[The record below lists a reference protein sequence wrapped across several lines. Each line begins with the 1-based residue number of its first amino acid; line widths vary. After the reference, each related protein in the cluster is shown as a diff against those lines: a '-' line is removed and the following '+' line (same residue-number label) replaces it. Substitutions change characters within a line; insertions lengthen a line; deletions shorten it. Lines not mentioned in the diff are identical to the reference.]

1 MASPVVAG
9 IASLLKSKDP
19 SLKPHQIETILEMTA
34 QDLGEKGYD
43 LTYGHGLVDPVK
55 ALQFDFNKLPKHYSE
70 TKEDRIKTPRSL
82 LKIS

>member
-19 SLKPHQIETILEMTA
+19 SLKPHQIEAILEMTA

-43 LTYGHGLVDPVK
+43 LYLWSWTC
-55 ALQFDFNKLPKHYSE
+55 
-70 TKEDRIKTPRSL
+70 RSC
-82 LKIS
+82 KSITV